1 MMSSNRLINA
11 LHKNLLVYR
20 RVQRARST
28 TQLGGLGKGGQV
40 LSETNLQLGCLVQSQ
55 RRGFASDKKCNEKS
69 VIKGVVMG
77 VYAKEGDKEPKL
89 TSSGEKFDDRAQGKI
104 SELVRETGM
113 NGELGKGR
121 VFTNVDAEFSMVAVV
136 GLGQEGAGFNDMEMI
151 DEGMENARVA
161 AGVGARALQLQGV
174 TDVFV
179 DSMEYPEQAAEG
191 SALAIWRYNSN
202 RRKQDRTHIPK
213 LELYDSPDVDAW
225 TRGLFKAESQN
236 LARRMS
242 DAPANQMTPTIFA
255 QSTVDAL
262 CPCGVSVEIRSMDW
276 IEENRLNS
284 FLMVAKGSCEP
295 PVVLEVNYCGSSPED
310 KPILLLGKGLTYN
323 SGGLCLRPKDCLH
336 MYRGCMA
343 GAAVC
348 VATIRAAAALSLPL
362 NISAMLPLCE
372 NMPSGMAV
380 KPGDVVTLLNGKT
393 LGIVDVS
400 KAGTVVM
407 ADPLLYAQTTFKPRM
422 VIDVATIG
430 YGVCCALGG
439 AAAGIF
445 SNSNYV
451 YKQFE
456 KAGGLTGDRLWRLP
470 LWNYYKQLIKP
481 NFNYDISNRG
491 KGPASSCIAAA
502 ILHELVPCVDWAHL
516 DIRNVGMLTR
526 HNPLPY
532 LLRDRMTGRPTRTL
546 IQFLYQM
553 ACPDNK

>member
-1 MMSSNRLINA
+1 MANYIANA
-11 LHKNLLVYR
+11 LNKSKRIYKGVQCLRAFSQAGATRRSFGRLLPTY
-20 RVQRARST
+20 ST
-28 TQLGGLGKGGQV
+28 TGDRQV
-40 LSETNLQLGCLVQSQ
+40 
-55 RRGFASDKKCNEKS
+55 RHYAIKCEEGS
-69 VIKGVVMG
+69 VVKGVVVG
-77 VYAKEGDKEPKL
+77 VYSKEGDKEAKL

-104 SELVRETGM
+104 SELIRETGM
-113 NGELGKGR
+113 RGDLGKGL
-121 VFTNVDAEFSMVAVV
+121 VFMNVDAEFSAVAVV
-136 GLGQEGAGFNDMEMI
+136 GLGQEGAGFNDLEVI

-161 AGVGARALQLQGV
+161 AGVGARALQMQGV

-213 LELYDSPDVDAW
+213 LELYDSPEVDAW

-236 LARRMS
+236 LARRLCDS
-242 DAPANQMTPTIFA
+242 PANQMTPTIFA

-295 PVVLEVNYCGSSPED
+295 PVVLEITYCGTAPED

-323 SGGLCLRPKDCLH
+323 SGGLCLRPKDCMH

-343 GAAVC
+343 GAAAA

-362 NISAMLPLCE
+362 NVSAVLPLCE

-380 KPGDVVTLLNGKT
+380 KPGDVVTLMNGKT

-400 KAGTVVM
+400 KAGAVVM
-407 ADPLLYAQTTFKPRM
+407 ADPLLYAQSNFKPRL
-422 VIDVATIG
+422 VVDIATLG
-430 YGVCCALGG
+430 YGVCCGLGG
-439 AAAGIF
+439 SAAGIF
-445 SNSNYV
+445 SNSNFV

-456 KAGGLTGDRLWRLP
+456 KAGSLTGDRVWRLP
-470 LWNYYKQLIKP
+470 LWNYFKQLVTP
-481 NFNYDISNRG
+481 NKTFDISNRG
-491 KGPASSCIAAA
+491 RGPASSCIAAA
-502 ILHELVPCVDWAHL
+502 VLHELVPCVDWAHL
-516 DIRNVGMLTR
+516 DIRNVGMMTR
-526 HNPLPY
+526 YNPLPY
-532 LLRDRMTGRPTRTL
+532 LLQDRMTGRPTRTI

-553 ACPDNK
+553 ACPDTK